1 MARRTTAPSASPPPA
16 DPAASSAGSAPEVT
30 SPDTSGAPAVGS
42 GAALASL
49 VGDSIVHPTEDET
62 LPDPPG
68 GATTTPAG
76 DGSGGATAPSPGA
89 PPPVQPSPPEAP
101 APVSVAQRMAELGF
115 ADVTDEAAALDR
127 LMAAY
132 RQSELG
138 RRQYEQQFQTL
149 QPVVQAGQQFLD
161 MRSRDPEFDAYLSR
175 ARAIAPPA
183 AEPKWWDRPQYDQR
197 LAAHYRERKNVDGQ
211 IVEDWKAGTPA
222 TIIEQQQ
229 KYELWMQ
236 EVSHKIV
243 EQPYEA
249 IGEIAEVRLMPLVE
263 QRVQEILA
271 ERVDGRERR
280 RELETFA
287 DRIERENSDWM
298 YEKDP
303 RTNQVMYVYDPNS
316 GQNLPMVSAQG
327 QQVTEWMN
335 QAAGMGIGDPRQR
348 WEFAMMKRQLAG
360 GTSPSAAPPAAPP
373 PPPTP
378 PPPPAATRA
387 DRNAAFVQR
396 QAAAAA
402 PAVNRGMAAGTG
414 APIVPQKRRVSPGH
428 AFVENLAAAGFSVE

>member
-1 MARRTTAPSASPPPA
+1 
-16 DPAASSAGSAPEVT
+16 
-30 SPDTSGAPAVGS
+30 
-42 GAALASL
+42 
-49 VGDSIVHPTEDET
+49 
-62 LPDPPG
+62 
-68 GATTTPAG
+68 
-76 DGSGGATAPSPGA
+76 
-89 PPPVQPSPPEAP
+89 
-101 APVSVAQRMAELGF
+101 MAELGF
-115 ADVTDEAAALDR
+115 ADVTDEAAALER

-132 RQSELG
+132 RQAELG
-138 RRQYEQQFQTL
+138 RRQYEQQFQSL

-161 MRSRDPEFDAYLSR
+161 MRSRDPEFDAYLAR
-175 ARAIAPPA
+175 ARAAAPPA

-197 LAAHYRERKNVDGQ
+197 LAAHYRDRKMVGDQ
-211 IVEDWKAGTPA
+211 IVEDWKPGTPA
-222 TIIEQQQ
+222 AIIEQQQ

-243 EQPYEA
+243 EQPFDA
-249 IGEIAEVRLMPLVE
+249 IGEIAEARLMPLVE
-263 QRVQEILA
+263 RRVQEILS
-271 ERVDGRERR
+271 ERVDGREHR

-287 DRIERENSDWM
+287 EKIERENSDWM

-335 QAAGMGIGDPRQR
+335 EAAGIGIGDPRKR
-348 WEFAMMKRQLAG
+348 WEFAMMKRQIAG
-360 GTSPSAAPPAAPP
+360 QGSASAPPPVVAPPAAPP
-373 PPPTP
+373 A

-402 PAVNRGMAAGTG
+402 PAVNRGVAAGTG
-414 APIVPQKRRVSPGH
+414 APIVPQNRRVSPGH